1 MQIYELITKFAEIIT
16 IIQMRF
22 RIALLAFVIGAVT
35 LNAQESLKKVKINDN
50 WNFNGEVREMPYDL
64 AASAPEKMNYLTG
77 QTYKDYGEGNP
88 TFTRA
93 LDLGLLDKDGYV
105 GVVFEGLNGHS
116 KIYVNGTYL
125 GGATQP
131 NVPYSFELTPYLK
144 FDGKDTLCV
153 QFAVDY
159 PQMGIVQDV
168 YLVKKDAVHFAN
180 DGVRALQIISDGSVQ
195 LRINSKVE
203 NTSHASHNVVVRH
216 TLIDSRGG
224 QAASV
229 SSISAAADA
238 RRTLEQEQVL
248 TVPNPQMWSPSNPV
262 LYTLV
267 STVLENDI
275 PVDET
280 SCAVGFRTL
289 DYLPQTGFLL
299 NGTPFDIHPIDFEQG
314 YFLGGDAVP
323 ASYTE
328 FRLAELK
335 KQGCNMI
342 STGGKPASELILN
355 ACDRLGIL
363 VVDQVP
369 VMGVNPEQIDA
380 AAAMVAKAASHPS
393 VICWGVNG
401 DGPEGLGIT
410 FAEVLRSLDYS
421 RKVAVFAPGKGNW
434 HQGTQNYI
442 YEAAPFSTSIGA
454 RELATWS
461 PQPAVYMEPEWS
473 MAGKEGRSVTVT
485 VYSNCDRVNLGVNG
499 AGYSSKDIVDGKAEW
514 TVTYRPGHVDL
525 VGYNKNKAVVRKT
538 YNTAGYGYQ
547 IKATP
552 DKLRLRGDGQDIII
566 IEIQMLDSKGNP
578 TTDSNLNIRAYVDN
592 NALSAYGIASNNSNV
607 QFAPIEI
614 MGAPGQDQVT
624 FPVKDGKSRIV
635 LRSVKGARGIAHV
648 RIGGDALHGA
658 TFNINY
664 E

>member
-1 MQIYELITKFAEIIT
+1 
-16 IIQMRF
+16 MRL
-22 RIALLAFVIGAVT
+22 RIALFAFLIFAFS
-35 LNAQESLKKVKINDN
+35 LNAQESLKKVKINDS
-50 WNFNGEVREMPYDL
+50 WNVNGELKDIPYDL
-64 AASAPEKMNYLTG
+64 AASAPIKTNYLTG
-77 QTYKDYGEGNP
+77 ETYKDYGEGNP
-88 TFTRA
+88 TFSRA
-93 LDLGLLDKDGYV
+93 LDLSLLDKDGYV
-105 GVVFEGLNGHS
+105 GVLFEGLDGHS

-131 NVPYSFELTPYLK
+131 NVPYVFELTPYLT
-144 FDGKDTLCV
+144 FDGKDTLSV
-153 QFAVDY
+153 TFAKDY

-168 YLVKKDAVHFAN
+168 YLLKKDLVHFAN
-180 DGVRALQIISDGSVQ
+180 DGVRALQIISDGSVE

-203 NTSHASHNVVVRH
+203 NTSHAAHDIVVRH
-216 TLIDSRGG
+216 ILLDSRGM
-224 QAASV
+224 QAASI
-229 SSISAAADA
+229 SSTPYQSGA

-248 TVPNPQMWSPSNPV
+248 PVPNPQLWSPSNPV

-267 STVLENDI
+267 STVLENNI

-280 SCAVGFRTL
+280 SCAIGFRAL

-299 NGTPFDIHPIDFEQG
+299 NGSFFDVHPIEFEQG
-314 YFLGGDAVP
+314 YFLGGNAVP
-323 ASYTE
+323 DKFTE
-328 FRLAELK
+328 YRLAELK

-342 STGGKPASELILN
+342 STGGRPASEFILD
-355 ACDRLGIL
+355 ACDRLGIF

-369 VMGVNPEQIDA
+369 VLGVNQEQIDA
-380 AAAMVAKAASHPS
+380 AAAMVAKASSHPS
-393 VICWGVNG
+393 VIYWGVNG
-401 DGPEGLGIT
+401 DGNDALSRT

-421 RKVAVFAPGKGNW
+421 RRVAILTPGQGSW
-434 HQGTQNYI
+434 HQGADSYI
-442 YEAAPFSTSIGA
+442 LETEPFATNIGP
-454 RELATWS
+454 RELALWS
-461 PQPAVYMEPEWS
+461 PTPAVYMEPEWS
-473 MAGKEGRSVTVT
+473 LSGKEGRSVTLT

-525 VGYNKNKAVVRKT
+525 VGYNKNKAVARKT

-552 DKLRLRGDGQDIII
+552 DKLKLKGDGQDIIVF
-566 IEIQMLDSKGNP
+566 EIQMLDSKGNP
-578 TTDSNLNIRAYVDN
+578 TTDSNVNIRAYVDN
-592 NALSAYGIASNNSNV
+592 NALSAYGIASNRNNV

-614 MGAPGQDQVT
+614 MGAPGEEMVT
-624 FPVKDGKSRIV
+624 FPVVNGKSRIIF
-635 LRSVKGARGIAHV
+635 RSVKGATGIAHV